1 MMLFTIR
8 MRKYDWVEGSGMVLA
23 IMYLV
28 AGLYY
33 NDNFSF
39 VLGGLFVI
47 ALIVDEKV
55 HRK

>member
-1 MMLFTIR
+1 MILAMT
-8 MRKYDWVEGSGMVLA
+8 A

-47 ALIVDEKV
+47 ALIVDERV
-55 HRK
+55 HRN

>member
-1 MMLFTIR
+1 
-8 MRKYDWVEGSGMVLA
+8 MVLVVTA
-23 IMYLV
+23 IIYLV

-47 ALIVDEKV
+47 ALIVDERV
-55 HRK
+55 HKN